1 MKKTF
6 WIIICSLFLYVQFLM
21 ETYLINGIYFRYE
34 YDRTAGNS
42 YTDNFFNYFLF
53 YAGLFHFLLL
63 MPFVLLISFLLR
75 NSVRCNFL
83 WQASLISGIIAFF
96 IRFIVM
102 WTVGWAGGHWDVLIP
117 FSTAAFIIGFLFP
130 ILYRTFSK
138 QPLFNE
144 RFY

>member
-6 WIIICSLFLYVQFLM
+6 WIIICSLFLYVQSLM
-21 ETYLINGIYFRYE
+21 ETYFINGIYYKYV
-34 YDRTAGNS
+34 YDRTGKYS
-42 YTDNFFNYFLF
+42 DNFFNYSLF
-53 YAGLFHFLLL
+53 YSELINFLLL

-75 NSVRCNFL
+75 NSVRCSFL

-117 FSTAAFIIGFLFP
+117 SSTAAFIIGFLFP